1 MPQFYTVDRSGL
13 VAPGQVLDTKP
24 VHAIQNP
31 PFVPGKEYPD
41 EIVSLL
47 GNAFPG
53 GLSRHGERYLIGN
66 YDLMQNGYIG
76 PSHVVEL
83 ATELIRKAQFP
94 HMPSRMTCLYASE
107 TLDGARTFATRCNV
121 AESHILLVEAAQ
133 FHRLDMHMLSLGPT
147 IASSMNILTK
157 YWQGAASS
165 DPFWEILI
173 HGPVQVISRVNSVD
187 SI

>member
-13 VAPGQVLDTKP
+13 ITPDQVLDTKP
-24 VHAIQNP
+24 ICTVQNA
-31 PFVPGKEYPD
+31 PFVPGKESLD

-47 GNAFPG
+47 GNAFPS
-53 GLSRHGERYLIGN
+53 GLSRHGERYLIGG
-66 YDLMQNGYIG
+66 YDLLPNGYIG

-83 ATELIRKAQFP
+83 ATELIRQAQFP

-107 TLDGARTFATRCNV
+107 TLDGAITFATRCNA
-121 AESHILLVEAAQ
+121 AESHILLVEATQ

-147 IASSMNILTK
+147 IASSLNILSK

-173 HGPVQVISRVNSVD
+173 HGPVQVVSRVDSVD
-187 SI
+187 RI